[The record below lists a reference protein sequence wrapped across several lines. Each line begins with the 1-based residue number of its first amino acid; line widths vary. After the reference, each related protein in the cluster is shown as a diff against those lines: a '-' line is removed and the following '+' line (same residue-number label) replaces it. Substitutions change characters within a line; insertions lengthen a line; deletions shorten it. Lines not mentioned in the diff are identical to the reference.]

1 MCFQPPGPEP
11 SHVNRF
17 LGSSHGAQ
25 HHVSTHVQKAIV
37 AFGPQERPRLAAAMR
52 PKTITVCADE
62 PVHPE
67 PCVVAIEPGS
77 DVIPLE
83 RYRERRDAA
92 SWNEAMAEAVHGLAV
107 EIVQATGD
115 EAREA
120 AAARERA
127 ERQTWAEPATR
138 DACDDPTRPRGP
150 GRRPGLEQRIEKAQP
165 QQAGAPAG
173 LERAIARQ
181 VEVREALQGLSS
193 AYHPD
198 DLATGEA
205 GSADDVAR
213 DLQPHVDQLQR
224 VVTAAGRSERARGHV
239 ENARHVRGALGSTI
253 AFVHVQLLARMVG
266 LALGIEWP
274 RVVLEF
280 LRSRCVS
287 ATCRGE
293 GAHGRASQGDR
304 SRLGSAAC
312 VGARSR
318 RAAGD
323 PR

>member
-1 MCFQPPGPEP
+1 
-11 SHVNRF
+11 
-17 LGSSHGAQ
+17 
-25 HHVSTHVQKAIV
+25 
-37 AFGPQERPRLAAAMR
+37 MR

-115 EAREA
+115 EARGLRAHAREGLGAHHAPDLFHVPHEVTKGVCPALAAKAREA

-280 LRSRCVS
+280 LRSRFVS